1 MSALIWSPF
10 GSIQEAKVVARTLL
24 EEELIA
30 CANFI
35 EGVHSIYRWQG
46 EIGEGDECGALLKT
60 DLSLLKDAIARLE
73 ELHPYDSPAILGWNC
88 DEAGVATGPWLSSLG
103 RAD

>member
-10 GSIQEAKVVARTLL
+10 GSIEEAKHAAGLLL

-35 EGVHSIYRWQG
+35 DGVHSIYRWQG
-46 EIGEGDECGALLKT
+46 EIGEGEECGALFKT
-60 DLSLLKDAIARLE
+60 DRALLEDAVARLE
-73 ELHPYDSPAILGWNC
+73 ELHPYESPSILGWNC
-88 DEAGVATGPWLSSLG
+88 DEAGVATVAWLSILG
-103 RAD
+103 RG